1 MLLGLWK
8 NIEEL
13 EASITLEELQQ
24 ILDASREQ
32 QYRKNKFMA
41 GLKGINLDEASNPQD
56 KFDEISRRAEAK
68 LSGKSEEELEFA
80 SFGIDF
86 ETS

>member
-24 ILDASREQ
+24 ILDAAREQ
-32 QYRKNKFMA
+32 QYKKNKFMA
-41 GLKGINLDEASNPQD
+41 ALKGVNLDESVNPQD

>member
-1 MLLGLWK
+1 MLLGIWK

-13 EASITLEELQQ
+13 EASITLEELER
-24 ILDASREQ
+24 ILDAAREE
-32 QYRKNKFMA
+32 QYKKNKFA
-41 GLKGINLDEASNPQD
+41 AALKGVNLDEGANPQD
-56 KFDEISRRAEAK
+56 RFDEISRRAEAK

-86 ETS
+86 ETP